1 MVEMYV
7 HKKMKTTPEIALKA
21 LEEAE
26 KVVEGMTDWSS
37 VEAVHEALLAM
48 PEKLGLKNGQFLWPI
63 RTALTGKQC
72 TPTGAV
78 EAAYLLGKD
87 ESLARIRKGIEKLK
101 AAVG

>member
-1 MVEMYV
+1 
-7 HKKMKTTPEIALKA
+7 MKTTTEIALKA

-26 KVVEGMTDWSS
+26 KVVSEMTDWSS

-72 TPTGAV
+72 TPVGAV
-78 EAAYLLGKD
+78 EAAYLFGKD
-87 ESLARIRKGIEKLK
+87 ETLARIRTGIEKLK
-101 AAVG
+101 NAV